1 MVVVDHPYGA
11 QAWDN
16 TPHRRSFTAALAHA
30 ACQGLADAGHE
41 IDLADLHA
49 DGFNPMMSADEF
61 LAWRKAAVSPDPVAA
76 DYQQRLLAADH
87 LVFVFP
93 IWWEAMPAA
102 TKGFI
107 DKVVTKGVAYRQGA
121 GLVPMTNATKL
132 AGVTMIT
139 VMSTPALLYRI
150 AFGQAIS
157 KILLRGTFRKIG
169 VPNLTWLRHAG
180 VDKKTPDHRQRMLD
194 AVRARLARLT

>member
-11 QAWDN
+11 QASDD

-41 IDLADLHA
+41 TDLVDLHA
-49 DGFNPMMSADEF
+49 DGFSPMMSADEF
-61 LAWRKAAVSPDPVAA
+61 VAWRKSLPSPDPVAA

-102 TKGFI
+102 TKGFV
-107 DKVVTKGVAYRQGA
+107 DKVVAKGVAYRQGTRLA
-121 GLVPMTNATKL
+121 PMANATKL
-132 AGVTMIT
+132 TGVTMIT
-139 VMSTPALLYRI
+139 VMSTPTLLYRI

-157 KILLRGTFRKIG
+157 RILLRGTFRKIG
-169 VPNLTWLRHAG
+169 VHNLTWLRHAG
-180 VDKKTPDHRQRMLD
+180 VDKKTPAARQRMLN
-194 AVRARLARLT
+194 AVRARFARLA